1 MQKKKMDTEELICR
15 CKSITL
21 KDEEEDAVVFIGRMK
36 MEEERI
42 TAHCLVGKKPLN
54 RYMNREYFHV

>member
-1 MQKKKMDTEELICR
+1 MDTKELICR
-15 CKSITL
+15 CKSIIP
-21 KDEEEDAVVFIGRMK
+21 KEEEEDAVVFIGRMK

-54 RYMNREYFHV
+54 RYVSIEYFRV